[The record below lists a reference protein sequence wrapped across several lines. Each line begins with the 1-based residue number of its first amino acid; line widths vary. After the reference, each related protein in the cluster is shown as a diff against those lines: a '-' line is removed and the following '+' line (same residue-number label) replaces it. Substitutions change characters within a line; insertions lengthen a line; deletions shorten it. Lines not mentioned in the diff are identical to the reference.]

1 VRRVRYAFIVIIVAF
16 LGGFPAYLVLGQGGG
31 SQEVTITVTAQPVFG
46 VPAGG
51 GGGAAECPAGEV
63 STAGRIT
70 GAGSVTRAFVIKSFD
85 KRFSLFL
92 DEGIIALT
100 PYGKCPRCIGIH
112 EMTQPPSPPEGT
124 RLIGTMYDVVP
135 DGVTFTPP
143 ATLRYSY
150 DLNDI
155 PEGIAEESLLIVCYN
170 EASGEWTELDSVVD
184 TESNT
189 VTAKISWF
197 NDLAVLGYEAVPAP
211 AAFEISSL
219 SISPTE
225 VDIGEAVDITVLVTN
240 TGGQSGDYQVILKI
254 NGIVEADRDVAP
266 DADASEK
273 VGFNTSKD
281 TAGTYLVDVNG
292 LTGSFEVKQPVSLV
306 EPTPIKP
313 TNWWLIGGISA
324 AVVIAGS
331 IIYLFFIRRQK
342 VATKL
347 SEN

>member
-1 VRRVRYAFIVIIVAF
+1 MRRVRYAFIVIIVAF

-31 SQEVTITVTAQPVFG
+31 SQEVTITVTAQPVFE
-46 VPAGG
+46 VPAGDG
-51 GGGAAECPAGEV
+51 EGAAEYPAEYPAGEV

-85 KRFSLFL
+85 KRFSLIL

-143 ATLRYSY
+143 TTLRYSY
-150 DLNDI
+150 DPNDV
-155 PEGIAEESLLIVCYN
+155 PVGIAEESLLIVCYN

-184 TESNT
+184 TEANT

-197 NDLAVLGYEAVPAP
+197 NDFAVLGYEAVPAP
-211 AAFEISSL
+211 AAFEVSSL

-254 NGIVEADRDVAP
+254 NGIVEADRDVAL

-273 VGFNTSKD
+273 VSFNTSKD

-292 LTGSFEVKQPVSLV
+292 LTGSFEVKQPLS
-306 EPTPIKP
+306 PAKPI
-313 TNWWLIGGISA
+313 NWWLIGGIIA
-324 AVVIAGS
+324 AVAIVAFVIF
-331 IIYLFFIRRQK
+331 LLRRMMIF
-342 VATKL
+342 
-347 SEN
+347 